1 VLKATPAWFE
11 KYPKG
16 IPMRKL
22 FALIAMLSCV
32 ITQIAVAAEPKSEIS
47 YTSVNLQIARIQIQD
62 SISFDDAVESLKLR
76 ANQHNLKFVG
86 VNQLYKEI
94 EALTG
99 KPARRME
106 IFNFC
111 DGLTANK
118 MLSADP
124 MMIAFMP
131 CRIALIE
138 DSSGKRWV
146 VSMMMDLKM
155 IQAMPEETRKNAER
169 VMAAMKDMMVAAS
182 KGDL

>member
-1 VLKATPAWFE
+1 MK
-11 KYPKG
+11 
-16 IPMRKL
+16 KL
-22 FALIAMLSCV
+22 QVLIAV
-32 ITQIAVAAEPKSEIS
+32 IFAVCAQVAVAAPDKAGIN
-47 YTSVNLQIARIQIQD
+47 YTNVKLQIAHIQIQD
-62 SISFDDAVESLKLR
+62 SVGFDDAVESLKLR

-86 VNQLYKEI
+86 ANQLYKEI

-99 KPARRME
+99 KPAKRME
-106 IFNFC
+106 IYNFC

-118 MLSADP
+118 MLTADP

-138 DSSGKRWV
+138 DTNGKRWV
-146 VSMMMDLKM
+146 ISMMMDLKL
-155 IQAMPEETRKNAER
+155 IKAMPSDTRKSAER

>member
-1 VLKATPAWFE
+1 MKSLQT
-11 KYPKG
+11 
-16 IPMRKL
+16 L
-22 FALIAMLSCV
+22 LALLLLAV
-32 ITQIAVAAEPKSEIS
+32 TQLAAADELS
-47 YTSVNLQIARIQIQD
+47 YTNVQLQIARIQVQD
-62 SISFDDAVESLKLR
+62 DISFDDAVESLKLR

-86 VNQLYKEI
+86 GNPIYKEI

-99 KPARRME
+99 KPAKRME

-118 MLSADP
+118 MLAADP

-131 CRIALIE
+131 CRIAMIE
-138 DSSGKRWV
+138 DKTGKRWV
-146 VSMMMDLKM
+146 ISMMMDLKM
-155 IQAMPEETRKNAER
+155 IKALPEDTRKSAEK

>member
-1 VLKATPAWFE
+1 MKSLQTLLAILLLAV
-11 KYPKG
+11 
-16 IPMRKL
+16 
-22 FALIAMLSCV
+22 
-32 ITQIAVAAEPKSEIS
+32 TQLASAAEDGLS
-47 YTSVNLQIARIQIQD
+47 YTNVQLQIARIQVQD
-62 SISFDDAVESLKLR
+62 DISFDDAVESLKLR

-86 VNQLYKEI
+86 VNAIYKEI
-94 EALTG
+94 AALTG
-99 KPARRME
+99 QPSKRME

-118 MLSADP
+118 MLAADP

-138 DSSGKRWV
+138 DAQGKRWV

-155 IQAMPEETRKNAER
+155 IKALPADARTSAER

>member
-1 VLKATPAWFE
+1 MNKFNILVAL
-11 KYPKG
+11 
-16 IPMRKL
+16 L
-22 FALIAMLSCV
+22 FASFM
-32 ITQIAVAAEPKSEIS
+32 QIAVAAGPAGIS
-47 YTSVNLQIARIQIQD
+47 YTDVKLQIARIQIQD
-62 SISFDDAVESLKLR
+62 SVSFDDAVESLKLR

-99 KPARRME
+99 KPSKRIE

-118 MLSADP
+118 MLTADP
-124 MMIAFMP
+124 QMIAFMP

-138 DSSGKRWV
+138 DKDGKRWV
-146 VSMMMDLKM
+146 ISMMMDLKM
-155 IQAMPEETRKNAER
+155 IRGMPAETRKSAEH
-169 VMAAMKDMMVAAS
+169 VMESMKDMMVAAS

>member
-1 VLKATPAWFE
+1 MNKFNFLVAL
-11 KYPKG
+11 
-16 IPMRKL
+16 L
-22 FALIAMLSCV
+22 FALFMQV
-32 ITQIAVAAEPKSEIS
+32 AVAADSAGIS
-47 YTSVNLQIARIQIQD
+47 YTDVKLQIARIQIQD
-62 SISFDDAVESLKLR
+62 SVSFDDAVESLKLR

-99 KPARRME
+99 KPSKRIE

-118 MLSADP
+118 MLTADP
-124 MMIAFMP
+124 QMIAFMP

-138 DSSGKRWV
+138 DKDGKRWV
-146 VSMMMDLKM
+146 ISMMMDLKM
-155 IQAMPEETRKNAER
+155 IQAMPAETRKSAEH
-169 VMAAMKDMMVAAS
+169 VMESMKDMMVAAS

>member
-1 VLKATPAWFE
+1 MK
-11 KYPKG
+11 
-16 IPMRKL
+16 KL
-22 FALIAMLSCV
+22 QTLIAFILLV
-32 ITQIAVAAEPKSEIS
+32 FTQIAFAETDKAGIN
-47 YTSVNLQIARIQIQD
+47 YTDVKLQIARIQVQD
-62 SISFDDAVESLKLR
+62 SVSFDDTVESLKLR

-86 VNQLYKEI
+86 VNQLWKEV

-99 KPARRME
+99 KPAKRME

-118 MLSADP
+118 MLTADP

-138 DSSGKRWV
+138 DASGKRWII
-146 VSMMMDLKM
+146 SMMMDLKM
-155 IQAMPEETRKNAER
+155 IKAMPEDTRNSAEK
-169 VMAAMKDMMVAAS
+169 VMAAMKDIMVAAS

>member
-1 VLKATPAWFE
+1 M
-11 KYPKG
+11 KG
-16 IPMRKL
+16 NKMKRFQTL
-22 FALIAMLSCV
+22 FAILLLAV
-32 ITQIAVAAEPKSEIS
+32 TQLAAAEGLS
-47 YTSVNLQIARIQIQD
+47 YTNVQLQIASIQVQD
-62 SISFDDAVESLKLR
+62 DISFDDAVESLKLR

-86 VNQLYKEI
+86 GNPIYKEI

-99 KPARRME
+99 KPAKRME

-118 MLSADP
+118 LLAADH

-131 CRIALIE
+131 CRIAIIE
-138 DSSGKRWV
+138 DKTGKRWV

-155 IQAMPEETRKNAER
+155 IKAMPEDTRKSAEK

>member
-1 VLKATPAWFE
+1 M
-11 KYPKG
+11 KG
-16 IPMRKL
+16 SKMKRLQLL
-22 FALIAMLSCV
+22 FALLLLAV
-32 ITQIAVAAEPKSEIS
+32 TQLAAAEGLR
-47 YTSVNLQIARIQIQD
+47 YTNVQLQIASIQVQD
-62 SISFDDAVESLKLR
+62 DISFDDAVESLKLR

-86 VNQLYKEI
+86 GNPIYKEI

-99 KPARRME
+99 KPAKRME

-118 MLSADP
+118 MLAADH

-131 CRIALIE
+131 CRIAIIE
-138 DSSGKRWV
+138 DKQGKRWV

-155 IQAMPEETRKNAER
+155 IKAMPEDTRKSAEK

>member
-1 VLKATPAWFE
+1 MQLIRIIFVLLLASA
-11 KYPKG
+11 
-16 IPMRKL
+16 MQS
-22 FALIAMLSCV
+22 AIAADS
-32 ITQIAVAAEPKSEIS
+32 AGIS
-47 YTSVNLQIARIQIQD
+47 YTDVKLQIARIQIQD
-62 SISFDDAVESLKLR
+62 SVSFDDAVESLKLR

-99 KPARRME
+99 KPSKRIE

-118 MLSADP
+118 MLTADP
-124 MMIAFMP
+124 QMIAFMP

-138 DSSGKRWV
+138 DKEGKRWV
-146 VSMMMDLKM
+146 ISMMMDIKM
-155 IQAMPEETRKNAER
+155 IQAMPEDTRKSAEH